1 MASSAAAQETLSR
14 LRREI
19 AGIEGRLAEE
29 DRLTLAPPAA
39 GGAGAFLR
47 ATDPAGETLAARL
60 PFGVE
65 ALDTALG
72 GGLPLAALSEIRARE
87 SRDGGAAG
95 GFVLSLVARLS
106 AFRALPSVIWISE
119 ADARRETG
127 GLYAPGLAAL
137 GLDPGRIVEVSV
149 RTEMDALWAFEA
161 ALSCRG
167 VGVAVCELRQASL
180 DLSATRRCAL
190 RARDKGVTGF
200 LVRLGNAWAE
210 PSAAELRFAVAPAP
224 AGEIG
229 GFAAGVGRMAWRLT
243 LEKNRLGRT
252 GAFTVEWNSHERSF
266 AERDD
271 RRIERPI
278 DGPIDRDAGHAHPEP
293 LPAAPADRS
302 AHPRKTSRLLQRA
315 S

>member
-1 MASSAAAQETLSR
+1 MSLNVMAQAELCR

-19 AGIEGRLAEE
+19 AAIEGRLAED
-29 DRLTLAPPAA
+29 DRLTLAPAA
-39 GGAGAFLR
+39 AEGGANAVLH
-47 ATDPAGETLAARL
+47 AAASLAEGKDRARL
-60 PFGVE
+60 PLSVPP
-65 ALDTALG
+65 LDTALG
-72 GGLPLAALSEIRARE
+72 GGLPLAALHEIRARE

-95 GFVLSLVARLS
+95 GFVLALVARL
-106 AFRALPSVIWISE
+106 AACRAVPSVLWISE

-137 GLDPGRIVEVSV
+137 GLDPSLLVEVSV
-149 RTEMDALWAFEA
+149 RTEIDALWAFEA

-190 RARDKGVTGF
+190 RARGQGVTGF
-200 LVRLGNAWAE
+200 LMRLGNEWAE

-229 GFAAGVGRMAWRLT
+229 GFAAGIGRMAWRLT

-266 AERDD
+266 AERGAE
-271 RRIERPI
+271 RRIER
-278 DGPIDRDAGHAHPEP
+278 AGHTHPEP
-293 LPAAPADRS
+293 LPAAASDRP
-302 AHPRKTSRLLQRA
+302 AHPPRTTQDFLQHA

>member
-1 MASSAAAQETLSR
+1 MARSAAAQETLSR

-29 DRLTLAPPAA
+29 DRLTLAPIAAENGANAVLHAAADVAA
-39 GGAGAFLR
+39 GEAR
-47 ATDPAGETLAARL
+47 ARL
-60 PFGVE
+60 PFGVV
-65 ALDTALG
+65 ALDAALN
-72 GGLPLAALSEIRARE
+72 GGLPLAALHEVRARE

-95 GFVLSLVARLS
+95 GFVLALTARL
-106 AFRALPSVIWISE
+106 AFFRPLPSVLWISE

-137 GLDPGRIVEVSV
+137 GLDPSRLVEVSV
-149 RTEMDALWAFEA
+149 RTETDALWAFEA

-190 RARDKGVTGF
+190 RARGEGVTGF
-200 LVRLGNAWAE
+200 LLRLGNEWAE
-210 PSAAELRFAVAPAP
+210 PSAAELRFAVSPAP

-229 GFAAGVGRMAWRLT
+229 GFAAGIGRMAWRLT

-252 GAFTVEWNSHERSF
+252 GAFTVEWNSNERSF
-266 AERDD
+266 AERGVD
-271 RRIERPI
+271 RRIER
-278 DGPIDRDAGHAHPEP
+278 GGKLAGPEP
-293 LPAAPADRS
+293 LSAAPPDRPAS
-302 AHPRKTSRLLQRA
+302 PRKAARLFRRA

>member
-1 MASSAAAQETLSR
+1 MARSAAAQETLSR

-19 AGIEGRLAEE
+19 AEIEGRLAEE
-29 DRLTLAPPAA
+29 DRLTLAPAA
-39 GGAGAFLR
+39 GGADAFLR
-47 ATDPAGETLAARL
+47 TAADPAGEAQATRL

-65 ALDTALG
+65 ALDAALG
-72 GGLPLAALSEIRARE
+72 GGLPLSALSEIRAHE

-137 GLDPGRIVEVSV
+137 GLDPGLIVEVSV
-149 RTEMDALWAFEA
+149 RTEIDALWAFEA

-180 DLSATRRCAL
+180 DLTATRRCAL

-266 AERDD
+266 AERDG
-271 RRIERPI
+271 RRIERAI
-278 DGPIDRDAGHAHPEP
+278 ERAIERDGGRAHPEP
-293 LPAAPADRS
+293 LPAAPPDRP
-302 AHPRKTSRLLQRA
+302 AHPRKTPRYFQRA